1 MAALITLFVLGGL
14 AVAFVLVIPL
24 LLIKLVASLVLLP
37 FKILG
42 GLLKGIGKLAFGLF
56 GVLAGLLAVFV
67 LLIALPLVPFVL
79 VGGVVWLLARRSRP
93 ADANGLMRV

>member
-1 MAALITLFVLGGL
+1 MGALLALFLLGGL
-14 AVAFVLVIPL
+14 AVVFVLVVPL

-56 GVLAGLLAVFV
+56 GLLAGLLAVFV
-67 LLIALPLVPFVL
+67 LVVALPLVPVVL
-79 VGGVVWLLARRSRP
+79 VGGVIWLLTRRSRP
-93 ADANGLMRV
+93 ANANGLMRV